1 MLADVYMQ
9 DCCAFPVPGNGEPA
23 YDSAFRVPENGEP
36 TRVLVPGNPEPICV
50 PRSQERNPK
59 LTPLP
64 KCGPDNK
71 AEITWVSY
79 TKCPYISY
87 ETING

>member
-64 KCGPDNK
+64 NSHSFKNTCAN
-71 AEITWVSY
+71 ILCCLSV
-79 TKCPYISY
+79 
-87 ETING
+87 

>member
-59 LTPLP
+59 LTPLRLP
-64 KCGPDNK
+64 VFLPRHRVT
-71 AEITWVSY
+71 AASAV
-79 TKCPYISY
+79 
-87 ETING
+87 